1 MLRDQVQSLVG
12 EPKSHKA
19 KIPPPPPPPTPAT
32 TTNKKMYFRL
42 HGSHLMEMGKRT
54 VVVSRIPHPPQP
66 ENILGPM
73 VKEIKIAYR
82 MRVTNQ
88 PS

>member
-1 MLRDQVQSLVG
+1 
-12 EPKSHKA
+12 
-19 KIPPPPPPPTPAT
+19 
-32 TTNKKMYFRL
+32 
-42 HGSHLMEMGKRT
+42 MEMGKRT

>member
-12 EPKSHKA
+12 EPRSHKPRRH
-19 KIPPPPPPPTPAT
+19 PPNNKNVLQTTQKSFNGDGKEDCCSEQSPPC
-32 TTNKKMYFRL
+32 
-42 HGSHLMEMGKRT
+42 
-54 VVVSRIPHPPQP
+54 PQP

-73 VKEIKIAYR
+73 VKEIKVAYR

-88 PS
+88 LILI